1 MKLFLVYLWAALAL
15 GACGHQTAH
24 NKAQEFMH
32 QADFD
37 ELVARFEDPQRREWQ
52 KVEQVIEAMGLSAT
66 DVVADIGAGTGYFTF
81 PLAQVCQKVIAIDI
95 EPRFL
100 EHIERKKESL
110 GITNIETRLTKAHLP
125 AIEKGE
131 CTKVLIVNTIHH
143 IDKVAKYLSKV
154 RDNLRLGGSVVIVD
168 FKEGDIPVGPPQD
181 LRMPLPEL
189 KRQLGLAGFTRL
201 VVDDNLLPHQ
211 YVVTAY

>member
-1 MKLFLVYLWAALAL
+1 
-15 GACGHQTAH
+15 
-24 NKAQEFMH
+24 
-32 QADFD
+32 
-37 ELVARFEDPQRREWQ
+37 
-52 KVEQVIEAMGLSAT
+52 
-66 DVVADIGAGTGYFTF
+66 
-81 PLAQVCQKVIAIDI
+81 
-95 EPRFL
+95 
-100 EHIERKKESL
+100 
-110 GITNIETRLTKAHLP
+110 LP